1 MTTVAPALAEHSPTE
16 LRRLLD
22 EQRAAFVAEGP
33 PSVRMRRD
41 RIDRL
46 ISLMVDNADALAEA
60 IAADFGSRPR
70 TTSLVSDVLGILPD
84 LELTRRRLAA
94 WMRPKR
100 ILPVSSAFGMPITV
114 ESAPLGVV
122 GVIAPWNF
130 PVGLLIEPVA
140 AAFGAGN
147 RVMAKSSEVTWRT
160 GALLA
165 ELAPKYFDRTELVI
179 IHGGPAT
186 AAAFSSL
193 PFDHLF
199 FTGSPQIGTL
209 VAQAAAA
216 NLTPVTLELGGKNP
230 AVVGPG
236 ADLGKAA
243 HRIVAARL
251 ANGGQL
257 CLCPDEVYVPRPQ
270 LRDFVRAA
278 EAAAREIAPS
288 VLHSDTWVSIV
299 DERNFD
305 RVVDLIEDAAAKG
318 ATKVEAVPP
327 GECLPNR
334 AGRRIAPTF
343 LLNVTPDMRIDHSEV
358 FGPVLAIHPYDRVE
372 DVITRLATRPA
383 PLSAYWYGP
392 TGPEFDR
399 FRRRTRSGGMTIDDF
414 AAHCAAV
421 VAPFGGV
428 GRSGYGA
435 YHGRAGFDTFS
446 HQRTIV
452 RNRMPVSLAKVMVG
466 PHPRGY
472 ERMVGKIIDLVRWR
486 SNRRRRDAPDRI

>member
-1 MTTVAPALAEHSPTE
+1 MTTAAPDLTEHSPVE
-16 LRRLLD
+16 LRGLLD
-22 EQRAAFVAEGP
+22 AQRAAFVADGP
-33 PSVRMRRD
+33 PSARLRRD

-46 ISLMVDNADALAEA
+46 ISLMVDNGDALAEA
-60 IAADFGSRPR
+60 INADFGSRPR
-70 TTSLVSDVLGILPD
+70 ATSLVSDVLGILPD
-84 LELTRRRLAA
+84 LELTRRRLAS

-100 ILPVSSAFGMPITV
+100 IMPVSAAFGMPITA
-114 ESAPLGVV
+114 EPTPLGVV

-147 RVMAKSSEVTWRT
+147 RVLAKSSEVTWRT

-165 ELAPKYFDRTELVI
+165 ELAAKYFDPTEFVI
-179 IHGGPAT
+179 INGGPAT

-199 FTGSPQIGTL
+199 FTGSPQIGAL

-236 ADLGKAA
+236 AEVGKAA
-243 HRIVAARL
+243 QRIVAARL

-270 LRDFVRAA
+270 LSEFLRAA
-278 EAAAREIAPS
+278 EAAARRIAPT

-305 RVVDLIEDAAAKG
+305 RVLGLIEDAVGQG
-318 ATKVEAVPP
+318 ATKVEAAPP
-327 GECLPNR
+327 GERLPDR

-343 LLNVTPDMRIDHSEV
+343 LLNVTPQMRIDHDEV
-358 FGPVLAIHPYDRVE
+358 FGPVLSVHAYDRVD

-383 PLSAYWYGP
+383 PLAAYWYGP
-392 TGPEFDR
+392 TGAEFDR
-399 FRRRTRSGGMTIDDF
+399 FRSRTRSGGMSIDDF

-435 YHGRAGFDTFS
+435 YHGKAGFDTFS

-452 RNRMPVSLAKVMVG
+452 HSRMPVSLAKVMVG

-472 ERMVGKIIDLVRWR
+472 ERMVSRAVDLVRRR
-486 SNRRRRDAPDRI
+486 SNRRRRDAPGRS

>member
-1 MTTVAPALAEHSPTE
+1 
-16 LRRLLD
+16 
-22 EQRAAFVAEGP
+22 
-33 PSVRMRRD
+33 
-41 RIDRL
+41 
-46 ISLMVDNADALAEA
+46 MVDNGDALAEA
-60 IAADFGSRPR
+60 INADFGSRPR
-70 TTSLVSDVLGILPD
+70 ATSLVSDVLGILPD
-84 LELTRRRLAA
+84 LELTRRRLAS
-94 WMRPKR
+94 WMRPQR
-100 ILPVSSAFGMPITV
+100 ITPVSAAFGLPITV
-114 ESAPLGVV
+114 EPMPLGVV

-147 RVMAKSSEVTWRT
+147 RVLAKSSEVTWRT

-165 ELAPKYFDRTELVI
+165 ELAAKYFDPTEFVI
-179 IHGGPAT
+179 INGGPAT

-199 FTGSPQIGTL
+199 FTGSPQIGAL

-236 ADLGKAA
+236 AEVGKAA
-243 HRIVAARL
+243 QRIVAARL

-270 LRDFVRAA
+270 LSEFLRAA
-278 EAAAREIAPS
+278 EAAARRIAPT

-305 RVVDLIEDAAAKG
+305 RVLGLIEDAVGQG
-318 ATKVEAVPP
+318 ATKVEAAPP
-327 GECLPNR
+327 GERLPDR

-343 LLNVTPDMRIDHSEV
+343 LLNVTPQMRIDHDEV
-358 FGPVLAIHPYDRVE
+358 FGPVLSVHAYDRVD

-383 PLSAYWYGP
+383 PLAAYWYGP
-392 TGPEFDR
+392 TGAEFDR
-399 FRRRTRSGGMTIDDF
+399 FRSRTRSGGMSIDDF

-435 YHGRAGFDTFS
+435 YHGKAGFDTFS

-452 RNRMPVSLAKVMVG
+452 HNRMPVSLAKVMVG

-472 ERMVGKIIDLVRWR
+472 ERMVSRAVDLVRRR
-486 SNRRRRDAPDRI
+486 SNRRRRDAPGRS